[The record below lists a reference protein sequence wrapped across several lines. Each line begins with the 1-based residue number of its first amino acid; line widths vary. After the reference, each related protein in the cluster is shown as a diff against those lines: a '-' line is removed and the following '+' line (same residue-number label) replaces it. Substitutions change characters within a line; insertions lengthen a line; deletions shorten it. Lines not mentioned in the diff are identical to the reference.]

1 MVYLRRHSMAGGG
14 CNMCHIGLLQESQ
27 VVGVRKCKVRNS
39 CCTYVGTPWR
49 EVDVTCATLACYRNH
64 R

>member
-1 MVYLRRHSMAGGG
+1 MMYLRRHSMAGGG

-39 CCTYVGTPWR
+39 CP
-49 EVDVTCATLACYRNH
+49 L
-64 R
+64 